1 MKSLKRHS
9 AFLIPSLVLLAIAGL
24 FIIPGWRLSG
34 QRNYSKYLPVS
45 FSAQASEMNRWS
57 LAVQQV
63 KADRGEPMG
72 KQAKVE
78 IPSQVRHYGDTR
90 RFLAIQVAEVKEH
103 GLRTPQDLVEL
114 GEMIKNGEMVSLSPA
129 TDKYVLFGVGGQ
141 ASKNPFTR
149 YINGKSIPL
158 YNEEGLRRVYQRNA
172 DERARSEKEIAGLK
186 QELSGLGKRERS
198 KRAKLQSQIAAAQKE
213 IKASAES
220 KELLDSYYGKD
231 EMRAELFD
239 QYESLAALSKDFRER
254 DFNIEDDTAR
264 RDMKVRMLSSLRPE
278 ALKVLEEI
286 AASYHEKFQR
296 PLPITSLVRPDEYQ
310 TALSKVNPNAT
321 KIDTPPHST
330 GLAFDIYY
338 RYMTAEEQAHVMD
351 HLAKLK
357 DAARIEVLRE
367 NRDHYHV
374 FAFLDGSRP
383 NEKLIASSRSG
394 GAVTKA
400 VAKPTAKAIKET
412 PKAKK
417 KAGKA
422 SKKAP
427 ARKVTRKARKR
438 R

>member
-1 MKSLKRHS
+1 LKSLKRHS
-9 AFLIPSLVLLAIAGL
+9 AFLLPSLVLFAIAGL
-24 FIIPGWRLSG
+24 FVLPGWKQSG
-34 QRNYSKYLPVS
+34 RRSYSNYLPVS
-45 FSAQASEMNRWS
+45 LTAQASEINLWS

-72 KQAKVE
+72 KQAKVD
-78 IPSQVRHYGDTR
+78 IPHQVRHYGDTR

-103 GLRTPQDLVEL
+103 SLQTPQDLVEL
-114 GEMIKNGEMVSLSPA
+114 GAMIKNGEMVPLSPA
-129 TDKYVLFGVGGQ
+129 TKNYVLFGVGAHAG
-141 ASKNPFTR
+141 KNPFTR

-158 YNEEGLRRVYQRNA
+158 LNEESLRRENQRIA
-172 DERARSEKEIAGLK
+172 DERIKSEKEIATLK
-186 QELSGLGKRERS
+186 QELNGLGKRERS

-213 IKASAES
+213 VKAGSDD
-220 KELLDSYYGKD
+220 KELLDRYYGKD
-231 EMRAELFD
+231 ETREKLFSE
-239 QYESLAALSKDFRER
+239 YESLVTLSKDFRER

-310 TALSKVNPNAT
+310 NALSKVNPNAT

-374 FAFLDGSRP
+374 FAFVDGSRP
-383 NEKLIASSRSG
+383 NENFIAASRSG
-394 GAVTKA
+394 STVTRT
-400 VAKPTAKAIKET
+400 AKPAE
-412 PKAKK
+412 
-417 KAGKA
+417 
-422 SKKAP
+422 
-427 ARKVTRKARKR
+427 TRKAAKKVSKKKVAAKKVVRKVRKR

>member
-24 FIIPGWRLSG
+24 FVLPGWKQSG
-34 QRNYSKYLPVS
+34 RRNYSTYLPVS

-72 KQAKVE
+72 KQAKVD
-78 IPSQVRHYGDTR
+78 IPHQVRHYSDTR

-129 TDKYVLFGVGGQ
+129 TDKYVLFGVGANAG
-141 ASKNPFTR
+141 KNPFTR

-158 YNEEGLRRVYQRNA
+158 YNEAGLRRVYQRIA
-172 DERARSEKEIAGLK
+172 DERARSEKQIAGPK
-186 QELSGLGKRERS
+186 QEMGGLGKRERS

-213 IKASAES
+213 LKASADN

-231 EMRAELFD
+231 EMRAELFSE
-239 QYESLAALSKDFRER
+239 YESLAALSKDFRER

-310 TALSKVNPNAT
+310 NALSKVNPNAT

-330 GLAFDIYY
+330 GLAFDVYY

-374 FAFLDGSRP
+374 FAFVDGSRP

-394 GAVTKA
+394 SAAVKA
-400 VAKPTAKAIKET
+400 VAKPVEKSKAT
-412 PKAKK
+412 KK
-417 KAGKA
+417 MTKKA

-427 ARKVTRKARKR
+427 AKKVVRKVRKR

>member
-1 MKSLKRHS
+1 LKSLKRHS
-9 AFLIPSLVLLAIAGL
+9 AFLLPSLALIALAGL
-24 FIIPGWRLSG
+24 FVLPGWKQSG
-34 QRNYSKYLPVS
+34 RHGYTTYLPVS
-45 FSAQASEMNRWS
+45 LTAQASGINLWTQ
-57 LAVQQV
+57 AVQQI

-78 IPSQVRHYGDTR
+78 IPNQVRHYGDTR

-114 GEMIKNGEMVSLSPA
+114 GAMLQNGEMVPVSPA
-129 TDKYVLFGVGGQ
+129 TEKYVLFGVGANAG
-141 ASKNPFTR
+141 KNPFTR

-158 YNEEGLRRVYQRNA
+158 HNKASLGRAYQRLS
-172 DERARSEKEIAGLK
+172 DERLKNEKEIGSLK
-186 QELSGLGKRERS
+186 LELAGLGKRERS
-198 KRAKLQSQIAAAQKE
+198 KRAKLQSQIAAAQKDV
-213 IKASAES
+213 KAVSES

-231 EMRAELFD
+231 EMRRKLFSE
-239 QYESLAALSKDFRER
+239 YESLAQLSKNFRER

-278 ALKVLEEI
+278 ALEVLEEI
-286 AASYHEKFQR
+286 AAAYHEKFQR

-310 TALSKVNPNAT
+310 NALSKVNPNAT

-374 FAFLDGSRP
+374 FAFVDGNRP
-383 NEKLIASSRSG
+383 NESLIAASRSG
-394 GAVTKA
+394 SVAAK
-400 VAKPTAKAIKET
+400 VAKPAETLKATKKTTKKVAAK
-412 PKAKK
+412 
-417 KAGKA
+417 
-422 SKKAP
+422 
-427 ARKVTRKARKR
+427 KVTRKARKR